1 MYINLLI
8 CLIIFAPHNRIV
20 IFDVQVSLSRED
32 QAIYEGWEYTCVD
45 DFQQE
50 VVDFLTYRD
59 SHSVGFDTNGG
70 GCCNVS

>member
-1 MYINLLI
+1 
-8 CLIIFAPHNRIV
+8 
-20 IFDVQVSLSRED
+20 VSLSRED

-50 VVDFLTYRD
+50 VVDYLTYRD
-59 SHSVGFDTNGG
+59 SHSVGFDTHGG